1 ISLANYEHHDCL
13 RADLA
18 TRLLTSV
25 LAIPSLLAMG
35 GLWTPEN
42 TAWNVNVNSDPN
54 PAGYYGAWSNHTYF
68 PSPDDWRK
76 VPIYQFI
83 TDRFNDGDPSNNE
96 VAYPG
101 YDLRDFGARHG
112 GD

>member
-1 ISLANYEHHDCL
+1 
-13 RADLA
+13 
-18 TRLLTSV
+18 
-25 LAIPSLLAMG
+25 LLALG
-35 GLWTPEN
+35 GPWTSEN
-42 TAWNVNVNSDPN
+42 AAWNVNLNSDPN

-101 YDLRDFGARHG
+101 YDLRDVGARHG
-112 GD
+112 GDFLGVRDKLEYVRALG